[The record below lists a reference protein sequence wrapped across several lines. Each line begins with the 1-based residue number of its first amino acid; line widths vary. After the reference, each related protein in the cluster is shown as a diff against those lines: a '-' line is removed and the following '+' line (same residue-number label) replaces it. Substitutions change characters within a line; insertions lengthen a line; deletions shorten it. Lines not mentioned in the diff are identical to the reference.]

1 MKTVLKEGGLG
12 GHMPHLYENGNLTF
26 AELKDALSAAA
37 FGQLKGTE
45 KTDGQ
50 NLKLSFNVNTK
61 RAVGARNT
69 GQVKSGGLNVEE
81 MANFFAGHPNPNLK
95 AAFSDAVKIF
105 EKSVKSLSNEQQID
119 LFGPNVNIWYNSEVM
134 DDRTRNV
141 VNYDARN
148 LMIHRTGHV
157 FFNRETQKFEE
168 PKDLEEKSSRF
179 MNFLERVQ
187 NKVSDSRHGIL
198 VNPIQTLKKLN
209 DKTELKKA
217 FAKIQHLMSMYKL
230 SDKNNMYDYL
240 VANINESLE
249 TDLPEDIK
257 RKIIFSNLDIQKIN
271 KRDLKKDLS
280 PEQKAEVDR
289 LYADFKFHIKRAT
302 MPLELIITDFAAEM
316 LKTLESIFILDNK
329 AETDRLSKEVDEAIK
344 SIESSGNA
352 ADMNFLKMQLEKLKG
367 ADTLSSAVEG
377 FAFSYKG
384 KIYKF
389 TGKFAPVN
397 QILGLFKYGR
407 GGSKPAKDDSGEPLK
422 EEAADKFDTALLGG
436 GFKPPHKGHIEL
448 LKRLSQKANKI
459 YILTSD
465 VSSKNRTFESGMLNG
480 KVIDGATCNLFL
492 EKMIDQIPE
501 LSNVE
506 IVITKSPIRE
516 IFEYVGEKSRQGEK
530 ILLGVGGKEG
540 DVERFKNIYNYAPQ
554 EKGLTIDVEVLEP
567 VVFDE
572 GTVSATKMREAISNK
587 ELDKLITFIP
597 DEITDKVSFAR
608 EMIEAFFSNSDLEE
622 VIREVFEL
630 FTEMEPYQKEMHK
643 NHPRWKERL
652 TQGGVVKDK
661 STPYKKKK
669 ISLKRGKSAP
679 VGFGGS

>member
-26 AELKDALSAAA
+26 AELKDALTAAA

-50 NLKLSFNVNTK
+50 NLKLSFNVNTG

-69 GQVKSGGLNVEE
+69 GQVKSGGLNIEE

-105 EKSVKSLSNEQQID
+105 EKSVKSLSDEQQID

-257 RKIIFSNLDIQKIN
+257 RKIIFSNLDIEKVN

-422 EEAADKFDTALLGG
+422 EEAVDKFDTALLGG

-643 NHPRWKERL
+643 NHPRWKKRL

-661 STPYKKKK
+661 STPYKKE

-679 VGFGGS
+679 AGFGGS

>member
-1 MKTVLKEGGLG
+1 MKKTLKEGGLG

-26 AELKDALSAAA
+26 GEFKDALASAAM
-37 FGQLKGTE
+37 GQLKGTE

-69 GQVKSGGLNVEE
+69 GQVKSGGLNIEE
-81 MANFFAGHPNPNLK
+81 MASFFKNHPNPNLMP
-95 AAFSDAVKIF
+95 AFSDAVKIF
-105 EKSVKSLSNEQQID
+105 EKAVNSLSPEQQNE
-119 LFGPNVNIWYNSEVM
+119 LFGPEVNIWYNAEVM

-168 PKDLEEKSSRF
+168 PKDLEQKSEKF

-187 NKVSDSRHGIL
+187 NKISDKRHGIL
-198 VNPIQTLKKLN
+198 VNPIQTLKRLD

-217 FAKIQHLMSMYKL
+217 FTKIQKLMSLHKL
-230 SDKNNMYDYL
+230 SDKNNIYDYL
-240 VANINESLE
+240 VAEITDSIQ

-257 RKIIFSNLDIQKIN
+257 RKIIFSNLDISKIN

-280 PEQKAEVDR
+280 NDQKVEVDR
-289 LYADFKFHIKRAT
+289 IYSDFKFHIKRAT
-302 MPLELIITDFAAEM
+302 MPLELIVTDFAAEM

-329 AETDRLSKEVDEAIK
+329 AETDRLSQEVEQAIK
-344 SIESSGNA
+344 SIQSAGNS

-407 GGSKPAKDDSGEPLK
+407 GGSKPAKDDAGEVIK
-422 EEAADKFDTALLGG
+422 EEVEKYDTALLGG

-465 VSSKNRTFESGMLNG
+465 VSSKGRTFETGDLAG
-480 KVIDGATCNLFL
+480 QVIDGSVSNLYL
-492 EKMIDQIPE
+492 EKMLDQIPE

-516 IFEYVGEKSRQGEK
+516 IFQYVAEKAIPNEK

-540 DVERFKNIYNYAPQ
+540 DAERFKNIPKYMPQ
-554 EKGLTIDVEVLEP
+554 EKNLTVDIEVLEP
-567 VVFDE
+567 VVFDD
-572 GTVSATKMREAISNK
+572 GALSASKLREAISNK
-587 ELDKLITFIP
+587 QLDVVASFIP
-597 DEITDKVSFAR
+597 DEISDKVGFAR
-608 EMIEAFFSNSDLEE
+608 EMVEAFFSNPTLEE
-622 VIREVFEL
+622 IISEVFRM
-630 FTEMEPYQKEMHK
+630 FTDIENK
-643 NHPRWKERL
+643 
-652 TQGGVVKDK
+652 
-661 STPYKKKK
+661 
-669 ISLKRGKSAP
+669 
-679 VGFGGS
+679 F

>member
-1 MKTVLKEGGLG
+1 MKETLKEGGLG
-12 GHMPHLYENGNLTF
+12 GHMPHLYENGELTF
-26 AELKDALSAAA
+26 QELKDALTSAAE
-37 FGQLKGTE
+37 GKLMGTE

-50 NLKLSFNVNTK
+50 NIKLSFNVSTK

-81 MANFFAGHPNPNLK
+81 MADFFANHPNSNLK
-95 AAFSDAVKIF
+95 PAFSDAVKIF
-105 EKSVKSLSNEQQID
+105 EKAVKSLSEDQQVE
-119 LFGPNVNIWYNSEVM
+119 LFGPNVNIWYNAEVM

-168 PKDLEEKSSRF
+168 PKDLEEKSTKF

-187 NKVSDSRHGIL
+187 EKVSDARHGIL
-198 VNPIQTLKKLN
+198 VNPIQTLKKLD

-217 FAKIQHLMSMYKL
+217 IVNINNLMSEYKL
-230 SDKNNMYDYL
+230 SDKNTIHDYL
-240 VANINESLE
+240 ISNLDKNIQ

-257 RKIIFSNLDIQKIN
+257 RKIINSNLDIQKIN
-271 KRDLKKDLS
+271 KRDLKKDLT
-280 PEQKAEVDR
+280 PEQKAEVDK
-289 LYADFKFHIKRAT
+289 LYADFKFYIKKAT

-329 AETDRLSKEVDEAIK
+329 AETDRLSKEVEQAIK
-344 SIESSGNA
+344 SIESAGNS

-384 KIYKF
+384 VIYKF

-407 GGSKPAKDDSGEPLK
+407 GGSKPARDDDNEPIK
-422 EEAADKFDTALLGG
+422 EQVEEKFDTALLGG
-436 GFKPPHKGHIEL
+436 GFKPPHKGHIAL
-448 LKRLSQKANKI
+448 LKNLSQKADKI

-465 VSSKNRTFESGMLNG
+465 VSSKGRTFENGMLAG
-480 KVIDGATCNLFL
+480 QVIDGAVSNLYL

-506 IVITKSPIRE
+506 IIITKSPIGE
-516 IFEYVGEKSRQGEK
+516 IFNYVKEKSRQGEK

-540 DVERFKNIYNYAPQ
+540 DIDRFKNIYKYAPE
-554 EKGLTIDVEVLEP
+554 EKQLTIDVEVLDP

-572 GTVSATKMREAISNK
+572 GPVSATKMREAISNK
-587 ELDKLITFIP
+587 ELDKLVSFIP
-597 DEITDKVSFAR
+597 DEISNKVDFAR
-608 EMIEAFFSNSDLEE
+608 EMMEAFFSNADIQMEE
-622 VIREVFEL
+622 IIKEVLSL
-630 FTEMEPYQKEMHK
+630 FMEMEPYQKKMHSK
-643 NHPRWKERL
+643 HPRWKARL
-652 TQGGVVKDK
+652 TRGGKVKDK
-661 STPYKKKK
+661 STPYKNKL
-669 ISLKRGKSAP
+669 SLKRGKSAP
-679 VGFGGS
+679 PGAGG

>member
-1 MKTVLKEGGLG
+1 MKEELKEGGLG

-26 AELKDALSAAA
+26 GEFKDALASAAM
-37 FGQLKGTE
+37 GQLKGTE

-81 MANFFAGHPNPNLK
+81 MASFFKNHPNPNLMP
-95 AAFSDAVKIF
+95 AFSDAVKIF
-105 EKSVKSLSNEQQID
+105 EKAANSLSPEQQID
-119 LFGPNVNIWYNSEVM
+119 LFGPEVNIWYNAEVM

-168 PKDLEEKSSRF
+168 PKDLEQKSEKF

-187 NKVSDSRHGIL
+187 NKISDKRHGIL
-198 VNPIQTLKKLN
+198 VNPIQTLKRLD

-217 FAKIQHLMSMYKL
+217 FAKIQKLMSLHKL
-230 SDKNNMYDYL
+230 SDKNNIYDYL
-240 VANINESLE
+240 VAEITDSIQ

-257 RKIIFSNLDIQKIN
+257 RKIIFSNLDISKIN

-280 PEQKAEVDR
+280 DDQKVEVDR
-289 LYADFKFHIKRAT
+289 IYSDFKFYIKRAT
-302 MPLELIITDFAAEM
+302 MPLELIVTDFAAEM

-329 AETDRLSKEVDEAIK
+329 AETDRLSQEVEQAIK
-344 SIESSGNA
+344 SIQSAGNS

-407 GGSKPAKDDSGEPLK
+407 GGSKPAKDDAGEVIK
-422 EEAADKFDTALLGG
+422 EEVENYDTALLGG

-448 LKRLSQKANKI
+448 LKRLSQKADKI
-459 YILTSD
+459 LILTSD
-465 VSSKNRTFESGMLNG
+465 VSSKGRTFQTGDLAG
-480 KVIDGATCNLFL
+480 KTIEGTVCNLYL
-492 EKMIDQIPE
+492 EKMLDQIPE

-516 IFEYVGEKSRQGEK
+516 IFEYVGEKSIPGEK
-530 ILLGVGGKEG
+530 ILLGVGGKDG
-540 DVERFKNIYNYAPQ
+540 DAERFKNITKYMPE
-554 EKGLTIDVEVLEP
+554 EKNLTVDIEVLEP
-567 VVFDE
+567 VAFDD
-572 GTVSATKMREAISNK
+572 GILSATKLREAISNK
-587 ELDKLITFIP
+587 DLDVVSNFIP
-597 DEITDKVSFAR
+597 DEISDKVGFAR
-608 EMIEAFFSNSDLEE
+608 EMVEAFFSNSDL
-622 VIREVFEL
+622 
-630 FTEMEPYQKEMHK
+630 KEMLSEIEKEIFLEVEKFQQKIKEKHPAMKDRLLNKGK
-643 NHPRWKERL
+643 NNNTK
-652 TQGGVVKDK
+652 
-661 STPYKKKK
+661 PYKLK
-669 ISLKRGKSAP
+669 ISSKRGESAP
-679 VGFGGS
+679 PGFGGQ

>member
-1 MKTVLKEGGLG
+1 MKQTLKEGGLG
-12 GHMPHLYENGNLTF
+12 GHMPHLYENGELTF

-61 RAVGARNT
+61 RAVGGRNT

-81 MANFFAGHPNPNLK
+81 MADFFANHPNPNLK

-105 EKSVKSLSNEQQID
+105 EKAVKSLSEEQQVD
-119 LFGPNVNIWYNSEVM
+119 LFGPNVNIWYNAEVM

-157 FFNRETQKFEE
+157 FFNRDTQKFEE
-168 PKDLEEKSSRF
+168 PKELEEKSKRF
-179 MNFLERVQ
+179 MDFLERVQ
-187 NKVSDSRHGIL
+187 SKVSDSRHGIL

-249 TDLPEDIK
+249 TNLPGDIK
-257 RKIIFSNLDIQKIN
+257 RKIIFSNLGIEKVN
-271 KRDLKKDLS
+271 KRELKKDLS
-280 PEQKAEVDR
+280 PDQKAEVDR

-316 LKTLESIFILDNK
+316 LRTLESIFILDNK
-329 AETDRLSKEVDEAIK
+329 EETDRLSKEVDQAIK

-407 GGSKPAKDDSGEPLK
+407 GGSKPAKDDAGEPIK
-422 EEAADKFDTALLGG
+422 EEMQEMFDTALLGG

-465 VSSKNRTFESGMLNG
+465 VSSKSRTFESGMLSG

-587 ELDKLITFIP
+587 ELNKLITFIP
-597 DEITDKVSFAR
+597 DEISDKVSFAR
-608 EMIEAFFSNSDLEE
+608 EMIEAFFSNSGLEE
-622 VIREVFEL
+622 IVREVFEL

-643 NHPRWKERL
+643 KHPIWKKRL
-652 TQGGVVKDK
+652 TQGGTVKDK
-661 STPYKKKK
+661 STPYKKK

-679 VGFGGS
+679 PGFGG